1 MLVKK
6 TSRSIWKQ
14 KKKSVVNNTLILGIG
29 NYLLGDEG
37 IGCHA
42 VTYLEERGFADKADL
57 MDGGTGGFHLMDHLM
72 SHKHV
77 ILIDATLD
85 DYPEGTVRVLKPKGH
100 ADFPVTL
107 SAHEI
112 GLKDLITSLALIDQ
126 YPDLYLVAVS
136 VKDYNE
142 LRKTLSAPIPAA
154 LPEIEKK
161 VRRILAHV
169 EATVPT
175 KQSAHN

>member
-1 MLVKK
+1 MKQRNLKK
-6 TSRSIWKQ
+6 D
-14 KKKSVVNNTLILGIG
+14 NLILGIG

-37 IGCHA
+37 VGCHA
-42 VTYLEERGFADKADL
+42 VTYLEEKGFANHADL

-85 DYPEGTVRVLKPKGH
+85 NYPEGTVRVLKPKGH

-142 LRKTLSAPIPAA
+142 LRITLSAPIAAA
-154 LPEIEKK
+154 LPEIEKQ
-161 VRRILAHV
+161 VNRVLEHV
-169 EATVPT
+169 ATPNAT
-175 KQSAHN
+175 MSSS